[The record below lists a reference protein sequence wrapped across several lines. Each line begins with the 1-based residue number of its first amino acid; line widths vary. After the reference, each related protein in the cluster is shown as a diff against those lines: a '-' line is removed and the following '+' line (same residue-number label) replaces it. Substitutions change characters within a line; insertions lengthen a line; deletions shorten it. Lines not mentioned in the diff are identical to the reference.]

1 MLEELS
7 LGVGFEVSD
16 VHARPNVSL
25 ILLLVEPE
33 VELSA
38 TSPAPCL
45 PACHHA
51 SLPGNNGLN
60 LRNVSQT
67 N

>member
-1 MLEELS
+1 MS

-16 VHARPNVSL
+16 AQAMPSAAHSP
-25 ILLLVEPE
+25 LLLPEEPYI
-33 VELSA
+33 ELSA

-51 SLPGNNGLN
+51 SHNEDNEIN
-60 LRNVSQT
+60 L
-67 N
+67 